1 MSDCMRTDHALNFTS
16 QTAGIKKN
24 IFYLIYGMEENMIYI
39 FSATIV
45 YTLIRQREK
54 LLSKKRDL
62 AIYLCL
68 SAIGLTLGIVYLIN
82 PYLPSISSLMEK
94 YIK

>member
-1 MSDCMRTDHALNFTS
+1 
-16 QTAGIKKN
+16 
-24 IFYLIYGMEENMIYI
+24 MIYI
-39 FSATIV
+39 FSATII